1 MNNYKEK
8 YLKYKLKYLNLKK
21 NNFVG
26 GGTSVC
32 ANATEAK
39 PPPEYQEAITKTID
53 DITFTLM
60 YKCTFKKHNHIRGIK
75 IEDKNFKVYIKSNKD
90 GVDKYFFVYPSH
102 SDLGFWKLAYYG
114 EKGWYKGPDYV
125 QSSFISLELQHF
137 INETLSKLPHV
148 NYGLENE
155 LGFFHRDIVNSAI
168 MDVINDGNRQK
179 QLENAKIKALL
190 EITDRNRC
198 GIQVKLND
206 IKAISDLLCELYE
219 INDDPFPSHEFSI
232 KKDMVVN
239 YNKFFIEGDVHSV
252 KLKSKQDVSENII
265 LYYFDVTI
273 SIENNDEGST
283 SDSIDP
289 FKIAY
294 PILAIKEETKINEY
308 GVYTEYINLSSYI
321 CKVFEYTHQ
330 VDFYQ
335 FISRLNEQYKPVKI
349 DRIYSYI
356 GNFYKEIFPIK
367 DIYKEIKSEDIKK
380 IPEEDLKSGCLM
392 M

>member
-1 MNNYKEK
+1 M
-8 YLKYKLKYLNLKK
+8 
-21 NNFVG
+21 
-26 GGTSVC
+26 C
-32 ANATEAK
+32 
-39 PPPEYQEAITKTID
+39 
-53 DITFTLM
+53 
-60 YKCTFKKHNHIRGIK
+60 IR
-75 IEDKNFKVYIKSNKD
+75 
-90 GVDKYFFVYPSH
+90 
-102 SDLGFWKLAYYG
+102 
-114 EKGWYKGPDYV
+114 
-125 QSSFISLELQHF
+125 
-137 INETLSKLPHV
+137 
-148 NYGLENE
+148 
-155 LGFFHRDIVNSAI
+155 
-168 MDVINDGNRQK
+168 
-179 QLENAKIKALL
+179 
-190 EITDRNRC
+190 DR
-198 GIQVKLND
+198 
-206 IKAISDLLCELYE
+206 YE
-219 INDDPFPSHEFSI
+219 INDDHSPLHEFSI

-330 VDFYQ
+330 VDFIQ
-335 FISRLNEQYKPVKI
+335 SINRVNQQYKPVKI
-349 DRIYSYI
+349 DGIYSYV

-367 DIYKEIKSEDIKK
+367 EIYKEINIEDIKE
-380 IPEEDLKSGCLM
+380 IPQEDIKSGCPM